1 MAMVYNSRK
10 SSLAIQGVSVAEHK
24 PKNTENAEHKVL
36 TLVAPA
42 FLEAG
47 AGVSMLQWAQEWLID
62 EVIGIQAHNTAIA
75 KRRDLE
81 RFFKWFYETNGTLD
95 ISDWLPR
102 DTAGFLEHLEKEGK
116 APATVNRHLATLRRW
131 ARWTVETGKSPFSGP
146 IPTKGIKERTMD
158 EPEAKRLTT
167 KEINRLFKAA
177 DKLVITD
184 TRSNSRPRRNRAIL
198 AVAYYTGL
206 RVSEICGLHLLQYE
220 DNHFKNVIRKG
231 RARTNK
237 IYVSKKCRALLD
249 DYIQNERTVD
259 DLRCARARLFLP
271 STRSKGLGR
280 LTIWRAFQKLS
291 REASAHIEGEM
302 LIHPHQLR
310 HTFGY
315 EVRQRTGSDTETAA
329 LLGHAGL
336 KYVGRYVRKTDEE
349 RAEVLD
355 DL

>member
-1 MAMVYNSRK
+1 MGK
-10 SSLAIQGVSVAEHK
+10 AESK
-24 PKNTENAEHKVL
+24 KTEIKKHKVFN
-36 TLVAPA
+36 LVNPD
-42 FLEAG
+42 FLDAG
-47 AGVSMLQWAQEWLID
+47 AGVSMLKWAQEWLID
-62 EVIGIQAHNTAIA
+62 EVLGIQARNTAIA

-81 RFFKWFYETNGTLD
+81 RFFKWFYETNSTLD

-102 DTAGFLEHLEKEGK
+102 DTAGFLEHLEHEGK

-131 ARWTVETGKSPFSGP
+131 ARWTIETGKSPFAGP

-158 EPEAKRLTT
+158 EPEAKRLDT

-198 AVAYYTGL
+198 AVAYYTGM

-231 RARTNK
+231 RARSNQ

-259 DLRCARARLFLP
+259 NLKCTRARLFLP
-271 STRSKGLGR
+271 STRSSVLGR
-280 LTIWRAFQKLS
+280 LTIWRVFQKLS
-291 REASAHIEGEM
+291 KEASAHLDSEM
-302 LIHPHQLR
+302 MIHPHQLR